1 MKSWARRAR
10 RHLTGYLF
18 IAPFLVLFTVFVVV
32 PVLVAAGLSFT
43 HFTILQPPE
52 WRGLTNYKLLFMDD
66 DVFLVALRNTLL
78 FAAVAGPTG
87 FILSF
92 LFAWVIDQLSLR
104 NAFALAFYAPSLTSG
119 VAMSVVWLVFFS
131 PDRYGYINNL
141 LIDWGIL
148 TEPVPW
154 NLDPRTILPV
164 IIFISVWMSMGTGFL
179 VFLAGLQTVPPEL
192 YEAAAMDGVRTRAQE
207 LWYVTL
213 PLVKPQLLFGSISSI
228 VASFAVFDVATAVAG
243 LPSPDYSGHTI
254 VSHLYDYAF
263 IRFDMGYASAVA
275 VVLFLL
281 TFLLGR
287 VSLRV
292 FSSRGE

>member
-1 MKSWARRAR
+1 MKRWARRAR
-10 RHLTGYLF
+10 RHLAGYLF
-18 IAPFLVLFTVFVVV
+18 IAPFLILFTVFVVA
-32 PVLVAAGLSFT
+32 PVLIAAGLSFT

-66 DVFLVALRNTLL
+66 DVFLLALRNTML
-78 FAAVAGPTG
+78 FAVVAGPTG
-87 FILSF
+87 FIFSF

-131 PDRYGYINNL
+131 PDRYGHINNL
-141 LIDWGIL
+141 LIGWGIM
-148 TEPVPW
+148 TEPIAW

-179 VFLAGLQTVPPEL
+179 VFLAGLQTVPREL

-213 PLVKPQLLFGSISSI
+213 PQLKPQLLFGSISSI
-228 VASFAVFDVATAVAG
+228 VASFAVFDVATAVSG
-243 LPSPDYSGHTI
+243 LPSPDYAGHTI

-287 VSLRV
+287 VSFRA